1 MRRLNEIMDVKI
13 LQFLNYKLIYRSK
26 GLLFT
31 LNYKFCITLYKFNSI
46 YDFDFIKASFLKYVS
61 TVFNRQLVIFQ
72 RYFVQMLLYIV
83 YTTLTAS

>member
-31 LNYKFCITLYKFNSI
+31 LNYKFCITLYKINSI
-46 YDFDFIKASFLKYVS
+46 YD
-61 TVFNRQLVIFQ
+61 
-72 RYFVQMLLYIV
+72 LY
-83 YTTLTAS
+83 